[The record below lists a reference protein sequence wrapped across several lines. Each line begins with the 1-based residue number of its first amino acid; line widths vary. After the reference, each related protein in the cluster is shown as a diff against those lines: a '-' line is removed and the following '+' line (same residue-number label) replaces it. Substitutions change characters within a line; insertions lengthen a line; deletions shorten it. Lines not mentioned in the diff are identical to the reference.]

1 MQLAVDLFINGIVK
15 IVVYG
20 ILFRMLRVRF
30 MKRRLL
36 MKKKDLILKSAQTS
50 GVSATKAASVI
61 DSFLEEVVKALS
73 DGEKIMISGF
83 GTFEVKERA
92 AREGHNPAT
101 GEKIT
106 IPASKNVGFVA
117 SKALKD
123 KVNA

>member
-1 MQLAVDLFINGIVK
+1 MKGC
-15 IVVYG
+15 
-20 ILFRMLRVRF
+20 LFRFSKDRERA
-30 MKRRLL
+30 

-92 AREGHNPAT
+92 GRIGRHPVT
-101 GEKIT
+101 GEEIQLSNTKIVSFHQST
-106 IPASKNVGFVA
+106 KLREKINTK
-117 SKALKD
+117 
-123 KVNA
+123 